1 MSIAYTLYSAFT
13 FTLGLIIHIIVTAVG
28 KQRPVIAM
36 PSQGSSWVSSW
47 RATPVPKC
55 IHKQT
60 TCYTCL
66 ISWNCD
72 ARGDFD
78 PNLWYDLKEPLRP
91 SPYTG
96 SHALFIPQIDT
107 HLGLTAGLNA
117 NSTDIE
123 KFNVLDEADINGIQ
137 ISLPPPMALHDGYG
151 WHIYCRTCEL
161 TWMVGVEGEW
171 CAKSHP
177 AHSAVRDKRTLVCW
191 AGVQPLRDF
200 GTDPEEQYRAVYWFG
215 PDSKFNGSTKDDD
228 HRKALITTVIDMLR
242 RVRFSVL
249 PERCEHVAK
258 RAKSNSEV
266 FLEKARIFRL
276 VVVISDPD
284 LIEFIIAMRTY
295 LWWKPKAQTYR
306 TLDGNMSKSAYRFDY
321 VLLHE
326 AEKEI
331 EALSEIGIF
340 VSCER

>member
-1 MSIAYTLYSAFT
+1 
-13 FTLGLIIHIIVTAVG
+13 
-28 KQRPVIAM
+28 M
-36 PSQGSSWVSSW
+36 PSQASSWVSSW
-47 RATPVPKC
+47 RAIPVPKC

-123 KFNVLDEADINGIQ
+123 KFNVLDEADINDIQ

-191 AGVQPLRDF
+191 AGVQPLNDF

-326 AEKEI
+326 VEKEI
-331 EALSEIGIF
+331 EALSEIGVF